1 MTLKVVTGRFFESL
15 KILDQ
20 FCLYLLD
27 LKTENSTAAAKYMDE
42 ISSRLE
48 TISALKSEIESI
60 SIELIASKTRAD
72 ELQAQLAC
80 EGEMRKQIE
89 LVLAE
94 NKKLTSELEVIL
106 PEKLRVFKLFKIR

>member
-1 MTLKVVTGRFFESL
+1 MTLKVVDRFIKIFQ
-15 KILDQ
+15 KILDW
-20 FCLYLLD
+20 FCLHVLD

-94 NKKLTSELEVIL
+94 NKKLSSELEVM
-106 PEKLRVFKLFKIR
+106 